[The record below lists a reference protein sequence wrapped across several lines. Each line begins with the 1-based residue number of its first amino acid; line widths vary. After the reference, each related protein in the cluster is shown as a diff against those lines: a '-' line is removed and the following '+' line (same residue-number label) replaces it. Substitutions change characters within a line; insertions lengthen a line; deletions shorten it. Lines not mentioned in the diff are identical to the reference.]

1 LRFCASY
8 IAASIFRATPTKFVM
23 LWGRYQKG
31 GDLQIR
37 LFMFSEALTNTR
49 LGAMHW
55 HFV

>member
-1 LRFCASY
+1 MF
-8 IAASIFRATPTKFVM
+8 
-23 LWGRYQKG
+23 WGCYQKG